1 VLFEKRGQRNVTE
14 AERLGILLSII
25 IDAHLDIDS
34 AIAAT
39 TETQVRVALSYS
51 APLQR
56 FAHAFPCLALPYLTL
71 PCLVLSCLFSATASK
86 GTLFRV
92 YVSSGEKFRHFFL
105 IDLMRD
111 SEIAVWMEDR
121 LTWHLD
127 HSSGQERA
135 PSDEALSHPI
145 VQVQGMSL

>member
-1 VLFEKRGQRNVTE
+1 MLFEKRGQRNVTE

-71 PCLVLSCLFSATASK
+71 PCLVLSFQCHSLEGDTFPGVRIKWGKIQA
-86 GTLFRV
+86 
-92 YVSSGEKFRHFFL
+92 FL
-105 IDLMRD
+105 
-111 SEIAVWMEDR
+111 SDR
-121 LTWHLD
+121 FD
-127 HSSGQERA
+127 A
-135 PSDEALSHPI
+135 
-145 VQVQGMSL
+145 

>member
-1 VLFEKRGQRNVTE
+1 MLFEKRGQRNVTE

-39 TETQVRVALSYS
+39 TETRVRVALSYS
-51 APLQR
+51 APLLR
-56 FAHAFPCLALPYLTL
+56 FAHAFPCLALP
-71 PCLVLSCLFSATASK
+71 CLFSATASK

-105 IDLMRD
+105 IGLMRD

-145 VQVQGMSL
+145 GQVQGMSL